1 MQICIQNFYPQV
13 NNNYQIKNTR
23 NFIGKPILAP
33 QLTRDT
39 VSFCSL
45 GVEFLNL
52 PKNEIMR
59 KIRNS
64 IREEN
69 LLGRGVEGRVYAID
83 GTDYCLKYSQNTDSL
98 QTLSKS
104 FRKRVSDEDR
114 INHIVARL
122 GNDAVIM
129 KRIKGIS
136 VADINRLPAKEY
148 NESIEKLLKF
158 PNSAYRDLL
167 NQIIEALKHGMEY
180 DCHGG
185 NLIVDFEN
193 KKLTAIDFY
202 SPRKLY
208 NSEALFKVYSP
219 FLNEGCFEKIY
230 QPFLDINYFDED
242 SKRLLGK
249 KIMYMLLDEL
259 KPEVQPKLDFQD
271 IDVLPFLCDLA
282 NVGTIK
288 INQLLAQ
295 ISDGFN
301 ELVDLKERELAG
313 AEVYEQIYQTNESV
327 RKLVNKCFY
336 IENPKRKDI
345 SFTGRKI
352 PLLELSKDEVL
363 KLVKQ
368 SINPKNGI
376 GIGGEADVYA
386 IPNTDYCVRLIGL
399 NGDSRHF
406 ATRYK
411 DYTAEFSKDL
421 TPQEKVNHTVIRLGN
436 GASIMRKIEGEPV
449 YSFFRTQEEQ
459 LEAAKEIA
467 NFPIEAFSGLLRQI
481 ASAVKVGVGFDPHAA
496 NVIANFKNKTLT
508 AIDFQEYSYL
518 SFSKPLSSMLNGL
531 KTVDDEEINLNLLK
545 QVLFAALEEFRPKVK
560 PCFDIDKFDFSCL
573 LRSEKGLS
581 DDKLF
586 HRLKYQKAL
595 ELKGRNVGDELQ
607 QLLET
612 ISKKY
617 DNM

>member
-13 NNNYQIKNTR
+13 NNNYQIKNTQK
-23 NFIGKPILAP
+23 FMDKPILAS

-59 KIRNS
+59 KIRDS

-69 LLGRGVEGRVYAID
+69 LLGRGVEGQVYAID

-129 KRIKGIS
+129 KKIKGVS
-136 VADINRLPAKEY
+136 VADINRLPVKEY

-193 KKLTAIDFY
+193 KKLTAIDFC

-313 AEVYEQIYQTNESV
+313 ADVYEQIYQTNESV

-336 IENPKRKDI
+336 IENPKRKEV

-352 PLLELSKDEVL
+352 PLLDLPKEEVL

-496 NVIANFKNKTLT
+496 NIIANFKNKTLT
-508 AIDFQEYSYL
+508 AIDFQEYNYL

-531 KTVDDEEINLNLLK
+531 KTVDDEKVNLKLLK
-545 QVLFAALEEFRPKVK
+545 QVLFAALDEFRPKVK

-595 ELKGRNVGDELQ
+595 ELKGRNVVDELQ

>member
-13 NNNYQIKNTR
+13 NNNYQIKNTQK
-23 NFIGKPILAP
+23 FMDKPILAS

-45 GVEFLNL
+45 GIEFLNL

-59 KIRNS
+59 KIRDS

-69 LLGRGVEGRVYAID
+69 LLGRGVEGQVYAID

-129 KRIKGIS
+129 KKIKGVS
-136 VADINRLPAKEY
+136 VADINRLPVKEY

-193 KKLTAIDFY
+193 KKLTAIDFC

-313 AEVYEQIYQTNESV
+313 ADVYEQIYQTNESV

-336 IENPKRKDI
+336 IENPKRKEI

-352 PLLELSKDEVL
+352 PLLDLPKEEVL

-386 IPNTDYCVRLIGL
+386 IPDTDYCVRLIGL

-496 NVIANFKNKTLT
+496 NIIANFKNKTLT

-531 KTVDDEEINLNLLK
+531 KTVDDEKVNLKLLK
-545 QVLFAALEEFRPKVK
+545 QVLFAALDEFRPKVK

-595 ELKGRNVGDELQ
+595 ELKGRNVVDELQ

>member
-13 NNNYQIKNTR
+13 NNNYQIKNTQK
-23 NFIGKPILAP
+23 FMDKPILAS
-33 QLTRDT
+33 QLMRDT

-59 KIRNS
+59 KIRDS

-69 LLGRGVEGRVYAID
+69 LLGRGVEGQVYAID

-129 KRIKGIS
+129 KKIKGVS
-136 VADINRLPAKEY
+136 VADINRLPVKEY

-249 KIMYMLLDEL
+249 KIMYMLLAEL

-313 AEVYEQIYQTNESV
+313 ADVYEQIYQTNESV

-336 IENPKRKDI
+336 IENPKRKEI

-352 PLLELSKDEVL
+352 PLLDLPKEEVL

-496 NVIANFKNKTLT
+496 NIIANFKNKTLT
-508 AIDFQEYSYL
+508 AIDFQEYCYRSAK
-518 SFSKPLSSMLNGL
+518 KPLCTMLKGL
-531 KTVDDEEINLNLLK
+531 KTVEDEEINSKLLNKVFL
-545 QVLFAALEEFRPKVK
+545 AALEEFKPKIK
-560 PCFDIDKFDFSCL
+560 PCFDIDVFDFSRL
-573 LRSEKGLS
+573 LFAEKGLL
-581 DDKLF
+581 DEKLF
-586 HRLKYQKAL
+586 HRLKYHKAL

-607 QLLET
+607 QIIED
-612 ISKKY
+612 ISIKY
-617 DNM
+617 TNM

>member
-13 NNNYQIKNTR
+13 NNNYQIKNTQK
-23 NFIGKPILAP
+23 FMDKPILAS

-59 KIRNS
+59 KIRDS

-69 LLGRGVEGRVYAID
+69 LLGRGVEGQVYAID

-129 KRIKGIS
+129 KKIKGVS
-136 VADINRLPAKEY
+136 VADINRLPVKEY

-193 KKLTAIDFY
+193 KKLTAIDFC

-313 AEVYEQIYQTNESV
+313 ADVYEQIYQTNESV

-336 IENPKRKDI
+336 IENPKRKEI

-352 PLLELSKDEVL
+352 PLLDLPKEEVL

-496 NVIANFKNKTLT
+496 NIIANFKNKTLT

-531 KTVDDEEINLNLLK
+531 KTVDDEKVNLKLLK
-545 QVLFAALEEFRPKVK
+545 QVLFAALNEFRPKVK

-595 ELKGRNVGDELQ
+595 ELKGRNVVDELQ

>member
-13 NNNYQIKNTR
+13 NNNYQIKNTQK
-23 NFIGKPILAP
+23 FMDKPILTS

-59 KIRNS
+59 KIRDS

-69 LLGRGVEGRVYAID
+69 LLGRGVEGQVYAID

-129 KRIKGIS
+129 KKIKGVS
-136 VADINRLPAKEY
+136 VADINRLPVKEY

-193 KKLTAIDFY
+193 KKLTAIDFC

-313 AEVYEQIYQTNESV
+313 ADVYEQIYQTNESV

-336 IENPKRKDI
+336 IENPKRKEV

-352 PLLELSKDEVL
+352 PLLDLPKEEVL

-496 NVIANFKNKTLT
+496 NIIANFKNKTLT

-531 KTVDDEEINLNLLK
+531 KTVDDEKVNLKLLK
-545 QVLFAALEEFRPKVK
+545 QVLFAALDEFRPKVK

-595 ELKGRNVGDELQ
+595 ELKGRNVVDELQ

>member
-13 NNNYQIKNTR
+13 NNNYQIKNTQK
-23 NFIGKPILAP
+23 FMDKPILAS

-59 KIRNS
+59 KIRDS

-69 LLGRGVEGRVYAID
+69 LLGRGVEGQVYAID

-129 KRIKGIS
+129 KKIKGVS
-136 VADINRLPAKEY
+136 VADINRLPVKEY

-193 KKLTAIDFY
+193 KKLTAIDFC

-313 AEVYEQIYQTNESV
+313 AEVYKQIYQTNESV

-336 IENPKRKDI
+336 IENPKRKEV

-352 PLLELSKDEVL
+352 PLLDLPKEEVL

-496 NVIANFKNKTLT
+496 NIIANFKNKTLT
-508 AIDFQEYSYL
+508 AIDFQEYNYL

-531 KTVDDEEINLNLLK
+531 KTVDDEKVNLKLLK
-545 QVLFAALEEFRPKVK
+545 QVLFAALDEFRPKVK

-595 ELKGRNVGDELQ
+595 ELKGRNVVDELQ

>member
-13 NNNYQIKNTR
+13 NNNYQIKNIR
-23 NFIGKPILAP
+23 NFIGKPILSP

-39 VSFCSL
+39 VSFCAL

-59 KIRNS
+59 KIRDS

-69 LLGRGVEGRVYAID
+69 LLGRGVEGQVYAID

-136 VADINRLPAKEY
+136 VADINRLPVKEY

-193 KKLTAIDFY
+193 KKLTAIDFC

-288 INQLLAQ
+288 INRLLAQ

-313 AEVYEQIYQTNESV
+313 AEVYKQIYQTNESV

-352 PLLELSKDEVL
+352 PLLELPKDEVL

-449 YSFFRTQEEQ
+449 YSFFRTQDEQ

-531 KTVDDEEINLNLLK
+531 KTVDDEEVNLKLLK

-560 PCFDIDKFDFSCL
+560 PCFDIDKFDFFCL

>member
-13 NNNYQIKNTR
+13 NNNYQIKNTQK
-23 NFIGKPILAP
+23 FMDKPILAS

-45 GVEFLNL
+45 GIEFLNL

-59 KIRNS
+59 KIRDS

-69 LLGRGVEGRVYAID
+69 LLGRGVEGQVYAID

-129 KRIKGIS
+129 KKIKGVS
-136 VADINRLPAKEY
+136 VADINRLPVKEY

-193 KKLTAIDFY
+193 KKLTAIDFC

-313 AEVYEQIYQTNESV
+313 ADVYEQIYQTNESV

-336 IENPKRKDI
+336 IENPKRKEI

-352 PLLELSKDEVL
+352 PLLDLPKEEVL

-496 NVIANFKNKTLT
+496 NIIANFKNKTLT

-531 KTVDDEEINLNLLK
+531 KTVDDEKVNLKLLK
-545 QVLFAALEEFRPKVK
+545 QVLFAALDEFRPKVK

-595 ELKGRNVGDELQ
+595 ELKGRNVVDELQ

>member
-39 VSFCSL
+39 VSFCAL

-59 KIRNS
+59 KIRDS

-69 LLGRGVEGRVYAID
+69 LLGRGVEGQVYAID

-136 VADINRLPAKEY
+136 VADINRLPVKEY

-193 KKLTAIDFY
+193 KKLTAIDFC

-288 INQLLAQ
+288 INRLLAQ

-313 AEVYEQIYQTNESV
+313 AEVYKQIYQTNESV

-352 PLLELSKDEVL
+352 PLLELPKDEVL

-449 YSFFRTQEEQ
+449 YSFFRTQDEQ

-531 KTVDDEEINLNLLK
+531 KTVDDEEVNLKLLK

-560 PCFDIDKFDFSCL
+560 PCFDIDKFDFFCL

>member
-13 NNNYQIKNTR
+13 NNNYQIKNTQK
-23 NFIGKPILAP
+23 FMDKPILAS

-59 KIRNS
+59 KIRDS

-69 LLGRGVEGRVYAID
+69 LLGRGVEGQVYAID

-129 KRIKGIS
+129 KKIKGVS
-136 VADINRLPAKEY
+136 VADINRLPVKEY

-193 KKLTAIDFY
+193 KKLTAIDFC

-313 AEVYEQIYQTNESV
+313 ADVYEQIYQTNESV

-336 IENPKRKDI
+336 IENPKRKEV

-352 PLLELSKDEVL
+352 PLLDLPKEEVL

-496 NVIANFKNKTLT
+496 NIIANFKNKTLT

-531 KTVDDEEINLNLLK
+531 KTVDDEKVNLKLLK
-545 QVLFAALEEFRPKVK
+545 QVLFAALDEFRPKVK

-595 ELKGRNVGDELQ
+595 ELKGRNVVDELQ